1 MPQTKSRK
9 GNIGK
14 SFSEVSVISEV
25 SEFSTW
31 PTITVHVPVRKIF
44 LYTPFKSAFT
54 SSSVSKTFISN
65 RNETFSLALKG
76 KIWHFGKLFAFM
88 IILVA
93 SATVQRAL
101 QAHSSTG
108 VSAVPFQ
115 QSLIILE
122 FKDSV

>member
-1 MPQTKSRK
+1 MPQTKTRK

-14 SFSEVSVISEV
+14 SFSEV

-65 RNETFSLALKG
+65 RNETFSLAP
-76 KIWHFGKLFAFM
+76 WHFGKLFAFM

-108 VSAVPFQ
+108 VSAIPFQ